1 MPWKV
6 IMQCIV
12 KHSKVT
18 HSCVHALACQQALLW
33 FVGKKEKRREQGEI
47 PFLYITPTPR
57 TLGKLACRLS
67 MYKGH
72 VFGSWTCLFSFFCV
86 TSILQV
92 LASIHRKSV
101 LSFNCPTAL
110 RKGRVNDHN
119 WGFTFYSQAK

>member
-1 MPWKV
+1 MEGNHAVHCEALKSNP
-6 IMQCIV
+6 QLCACISLRASSLV
-12 KHSKVT
+12 V
-18 HSCVHALACQQALLW
+18 CWQE
-33 FVGKKEKRREQGEI
+33 GEEEQGEI
-47 PFLYITPTPR
+47 PFLYITSTPR

-67 MYKGH
+67 MYKVH
-72 VFGSWTCLFSFFCV
+72 VFGSWTCLFNFFCV

>member
-1 MPWKV
+1 MEGNHAVHCEALKSNP
-6 IMQCIV
+6 QLCACISLRASSLV
-12 KHSKVT
+12 V
-18 HSCVHALACQQALLW
+18 CWQE
-33 FVGKKEKRREQGEI
+33 GEGEQGEI

-67 MYKGH
+67 MYKVH
-72 VFGSWTCLFSFFCV
+72 VFGSWTCLFNFFCV
-86 TSILQV
+86 TSMLQV

>member
-1 MPWKV
+1 MEGNHAVHCEALKSNPQLGACISLPASSLVVCWKE
-6 IMQCIV
+6 
-12 KHSKVT
+12 
-18 HSCVHALACQQALLW
+18 
-33 FVGKKEKRREQGEI
+33 GEEEQGEI

-57 TLGKLACRLS
+57 TLRKLACRLS
-67 MYKGH
+67 MYKVH

>member
-1 MPWKV
+1 MEGNHAVHCEALKSNP
-6 IMQCIV
+6 QLCACISLRASSLV
-12 KHSKVT
+12 V
-18 HSCVHALACQQALLW
+18 CWQE
-33 FVGKKEKRREQGEI
+33 GEEEQGEI
-47 PFLYITPTPR
+47 PFLYFTPTPR

-67 MYKGH
+67 MYKVH
-72 VFGSWTCLFSFFCV
+72 VFGSWTCLFNFFCV

-110 RKGRVNDHN
+110 RRGRVNDHN

>member
-1 MPWKV
+1 MEGNHAVHCEALKSNP
-6 IMQCIV
+6 QLCACISLRASSLV
-12 KHSKVT
+12 V
-18 HSCVHALACQQALLW
+18 CWQE
-33 FVGKKEKRREQGEI
+33 GEEEQREI

-67 MYKGH
+67 MYKVH

>member
-1 MPWKV
+1 MDGNHAVHCEALKSNP
-6 IMQCIV
+6 QLCACISLRASSLV
-12 KHSKVT
+12 V
-18 HSCVHALACQQALLW
+18 CWQE
-33 FVGKKEKRREQGEI
+33 GEEEQGEI

-67 MYKGH
+67 MYKVH
-72 VFGSWTCLFSFFCV
+72 VFGSWTCLFNFFCV

>member
-1 MPWKV
+1 MEGNHAVHCETLKSNP
-6 IMQCIV
+6 QLCACISLRASSLV
-12 KHSKVT
+12 V
-18 HSCVHALACQQALLW
+18 CWQE
-33 FVGKKEKRREQGEI
+33 GEEEQGEI
-47 PFLYITPTPR
+47 PFLYFTPTPR

-67 MYKGH
+67 MYKVH
-72 VFGSWTCLFSFFCV
+72 VFGSWTCLFNFFCV

>member
-1 MPWKV
+1 MEGNHAVHCEALKSNP
-6 IMQCIV
+6 QLCACISLRASSLV
-12 KHSKVT
+12 V
-18 HSCVHALACQQALLW
+18 CWQE
-33 FVGKKEKRREQGEI
+33 GEEEQGEI
-47 PFLYITPTPR
+47 PFLYFTPTPR

-67 MYKGH
+67 MYKVH
-72 VFGSWTCLFSFFCV
+72 VFGSWTCLFNFFCV
-86 TSILQV
+86 TSVLQV